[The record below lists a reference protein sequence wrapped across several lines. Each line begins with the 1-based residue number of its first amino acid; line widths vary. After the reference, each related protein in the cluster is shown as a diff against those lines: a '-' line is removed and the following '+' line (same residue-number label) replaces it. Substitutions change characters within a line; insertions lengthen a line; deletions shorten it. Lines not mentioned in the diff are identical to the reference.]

1 MSGGAV
7 CPLGH
12 GSEPP
17 HLPGT
22 IDPERVQPLG
32 RLVDRCAGQRR
43 VEQEISGEVALI
55 DSGVDVEPHRRRLHE
70 RLRELA
76 FPIGLDEMPQEPQ
89 RGQQPSRPLTLVA
102 QDLRRCEIGLDD
114 RTRQLRPRL
123 GVARGGAG
131 APDREQPRGVTRPR
145 RPAQRKHLIGEPAAI
160 ELIGTARGQRVEQRA
175 ADRRRILNQPSEL
188 RGRLRIDVRQ
198 RGVENLDFQT
208 KPGPGPLEQ
217 LRERC

>member
-1 MSGGAV
+1 MRASTSNHTAAA
-7 CPLGH
+7 CT
-12 GSEPP
+12 SA
-17 HLPGT
+17 
-22 IDPERVQPLG
+22 
-32 RLVDRCAGQRR
+32 CA
-43 VEQEISGEVALI
+43 S
-55 DSGVDVEPHRRRLHE
+55 S
-70 RLRELA
+70 A

-102 QDLRRCEIGLDD
+102 QDLRAAKSASTI
-114 RTRQLRPRL
+114 
-123 GVARGGAG
+123 ARASSDQGSASPGE
-131 APDREQPRGVTRPR
+131 APERRIASSPGRMTRPR

-188 RGRLRIDVRQ
+188 RGRLRIHVRQ